1 MSGSDTPPSHR
12 HDDVAARTEDHVTPE
27 ESTDTWNLPGLERR
41 WLLWHGF
48 MKEHAHLDAW
58 LRLAEHAVASHNWS
72 RVTYAGAKDAVR
84 RFERLRCEAASHL
97 VHLDTLAQRNRTL
110 TLLFRGAMRSRLL
123 DAARDCGH
131 RWDRLNVKLESIS
144 GRLKGLVCE
153 WEEFEEEMEE
163 LAVWLAEMEV
173 QLVEVQHVTGN
184 ECDKLGQLQSFQRS
198 VCVKCARVN
207 GVLERGEA
215 LIQRG
220 AACDA
225 QRAERRLLELLRR
238 CGRVYDSIG
247 RAHTRLLSMRLV
259 FEDDFLLTPP
269 PDSGCP
275 SETLFE
281 EEGALDKV
289 HRDLP
294 VGPQDGR
301 HRPPSPSSPF
311 HDHLGLEWDPSV
323 DVGRSVSCGDF
334 SYDGAGAGHRETTKR
349 RSYISSLGSDV
360 ISSDI
365 IRQEDAPH
373 FSASP
378 ALPDATSTPA
388 ERRVTS
394 APEHD
399 GEPGGSDGRVRAWLG
414 VQSPV
419 RPSCC
424 KAVQTDSQ
432 TENEEEEGEKEDE
445 EDEESCCDGAEQRS
459 SEARRAARRLLL
471 AAVTS
476 LLACLLWS
484 CLEPSWRRGAPG
496 NLHLSYVNGPP
507 PT

>member
-27 ESTDTWNLPGLERR
+27 ESTDTWNLPGCERLERR

-184 ECDKLGQLQSFQRS
+184 ECDKLGQLQ
-198 VCVKCARVN
+198 
-207 GVLERGEA
+207 
-215 LIQRG
+215 
-220 AACDA
+220 
-225 QRAERRLLELLRR
+225 
-238 CGRVYDSIG
+238 
-247 RAHTRLLSMRLV
+247 V

>member
-27 ESTDTWNLPGLERR
+27 ESTDTWNLPGCERLERR

-259 FEDDFLLTPP
+259 RTRRTHFCIPAVRPRLCLRRRERLTKSTGTSPSVLKTAVIVRLRRP
-269 PDSGCP
+269 RLSTTTWVWSGTP
-275 SETLFE
+275 RWTWD
-281 EEGALDKV
+281 A
-289 HRDLP
+289 
-294 VGPQDGR
+294 
-301 HRPPSPSSPF
+301 PSP
-311 HDHLGLEWDPSV
+311 
-323 DVGRSVSCGDF
+323 
-334 SYDGAGAGHRETTKR
+334 A
-349 RSYISSLGSDV
+349 
-360 ISSDI
+360 
-365 IRQEDAPH
+365 
-373 FSASP
+373 
-378 ALPDATSTPA
+378 ATSPTTEPA
-388 ERRVTS
+388 
-394 APEHD
+394 
-399 GEPGGSDGRVRAWLG
+399 
-414 VQSPV
+414 
-419 RPSCC
+419 
-424 KAVQTDSQ
+424 Q